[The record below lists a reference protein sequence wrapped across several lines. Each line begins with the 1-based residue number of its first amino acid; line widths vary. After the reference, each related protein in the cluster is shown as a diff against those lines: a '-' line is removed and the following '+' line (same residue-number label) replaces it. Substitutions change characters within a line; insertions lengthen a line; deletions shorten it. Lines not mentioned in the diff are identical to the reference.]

1 MNELKIYSASAGSGK
16 THRLTGNVLNTLIL
30 NPDEYKYILAVTFTR
45 KASEEMKT
53 RILHEL
59 YLLSS
64 DNKSDFLQEI
74 TINTKFSEQDI
85 RIRAKTVLTKI
96 LHHYSRFSYSTIDSF
111 FQSIHRAFLRE
122 ANIHSQFEL
131 QLDTKMVAEKSVNL
145 MLNEIESDVELKQN
159 LLQLIDNQIKSSQ
172 NWQIK
177 QKLTELYNEVFK
189 EPYNNLKISPANVF
203 DIVKIISEYCYSTIN
218 IIEQKNTKLK
228 NELEKILNDIGLSTD
243 DFKGKSKSI
252 PRQLLNR
259 FDNFIAPSNTIIES
273 CNDETKWIANNDKN
287 QSKISPI
294 LNSIMLIANRY
305 CSHYYDNISLFNTC
319 ILVRNNLYYLGL
331 TIDAR
336 HRIDNYLKENNE
348 YLLSDVT
355 DFLAALTENN
365 DSPFVYE
372 KTGAF
377 VNHYLIDEFQDTSNK
392 QWLALKPLM
401 IECLSHINNQGMI
414 VGDVKQSIYRWR
426 NGNWKL
432 LGQEVPEYFNAIPI
446 VMNDNWRSRKNIV
459 KFNNTIFDALV
470 PLFEKFIV
478 DTLEKNNHSEL
489 LSDYEGMFAKN
500 YSDIKQ
506 NIKKG
511 KGGIVEINFFDGK
524 KDEYRELA
532 LCKCVEQ
539 IENLQQKGVSPGD
552 IAILVRKN
560 KDGQQVAR
568 FLLDY
573 GRSSKANQNISY
585 RIVSNEALRLNS
597 SYTVNIIIGLLK
609 YFANNEDI
617 SSLIQAIV
625 LYQKYYKQ
633 NSKVLSEVQIETDKD
648 KLISLLHNDIKLL
661 NNIAKQFPLFELSE
675 RLIKI
680 LELDDDK
687 DAIPFLEAFA
697 DVCSTFQSKYD
708 SGLDAFIEWWN
719 INSDKQSLQLPDD
732 PDAIKILTIHKSKGL
747 GFGYVIIPFCDWS
760 FVPNPTLTMVWC
772 STQIK
777 PFSKLNAYPLKCSSS
792 LVNSFFFK
800 DYFEEYFNTIF
811 DNLNMLYVAFTRAKN
826 GLFISAPNEPHS
838 HTNIS
843 NYLYAAL
850 QQELKAADN
859 VFQEFSNF
867 KSDDNSWKIG
877 DIDEEKLY
885 LQHKTG
891 DAAYPV
897 FIPNKNIK
905 IKNWFEKF
913 DNNIPIKNGLI
924 YHKIFENIT
933 DINSV
938 QNALNMA
945 FADGIISQSKAK
957 ELLSEIS
964 FKLSSGLPKI
974 WFSKYEK
981 LFSERSLLLPKGEFL
996 RPDRV
1001 MKFDKSWAVVDYKF
1015 GKKMDNKHIQQVD
1028 KYAEIIES
1036 ITGERVDAYVWYFF
1050 EDKIINVKEQEKIL

>member
-1 MNELKIYSASAGSGK
+1 
-16 THRLTGNVLNTLIL
+16 
-30 NPDEYKYILAVTFTR
+30 
-45 KASEEMKT
+45 
-53 RILHEL
+53 
-59 YLLSS
+59 
-64 DNKSDFLQEI
+64 
-74 TINTKFSEQDI
+74 
-85 RIRAKTVLTKI
+85 
-96 LHHYSRFSYSTIDSF
+96 
-111 FQSIHRAFLRE
+111 
-122 ANIHSQFEL
+122 
-131 QLDTKMVAEKSVNL
+131 
-145 MLNEIESDVELKQN
+145 
-159 LLQLIDNQIKSSQ
+159 
-172 NWQIK
+172 
-177 QKLTELYNEVFK
+177 
-189 EPYNNLKISPANVF
+189 
-203 DIVKIISEYCYSTIN
+203 
-218 IIEQKNTKLK
+218 
-228 NELEKILNDIGLSTD
+228 
-243 DFKGKSKSI
+243 
-252 PRQLLNR
+252 
-259 FDNFIAPSNTIIES
+259 
-273 CNDETKWIANNDKN
+273 
-287 QSKISPI
+287 
-294 LNSIMLIANRY
+294 
-305 CSHYYDNISLFNTC
+305 
-319 ILVRNNLYYLGL
+319 
-331 TIDAR
+331 
-336 HRIDNYLKENNE
+336 
-348 YLLSDVT
+348 
-355 DFLAALTENN
+355 
-365 DSPFVYE
+365 
-372 KTGAF
+372 
-377 VNHYLIDEFQDTSNK
+377 
-392 QWLALKPLM
+392 
-401 IECLSHINNQGMI
+401 
-414 VGDVKQSIYRWR
+414 
-426 NGNWKL
+426 
-432 LGQEVPEYFNAIPI
+432 
-446 VMNDNWRSRKNIV
+446 
-459 KFNNTIFDALV
+459 
-470 PLFEKFIV
+470 
-478 DTLEKNNHSEL
+478 SEL
-489 LSDYEGMFAKN
+489 
-500 YSDIKQ
+500 
-506 NIKKG
+506 
-511 KGGIVEINFFDGK
+511 
-524 KDEYRELA
+524 
-532 LCKCVEQ
+532 
-539 IENLQQKGVSPGD
+539 
-552 IAILVRKN
+552 
-560 KDGQQVAR
+560 
-568 FLLDY
+568 
-573 GRSSKANQNISY
+573 
-585 RIVSNEALRLNS
+585 
-597 SYTVNIIIGLLK
+597 
-609 YFANNEDI
+609 
-617 SSLIQAIV
+617 
-625 LYQKYYKQ
+625 
-633 NSKVLSEVQIETDKD
+633 QIETDKD

-760 FVPNPTLTMVWC
+760 FVPNPNLTMVWC